1 MVNIKTKYKKK
12 LLTIER
18 MIAVPANKLRMR
30 HVETA
35 ERICNTENWIGVAW
49 NRLRAKCT
57 RQKGTRGY
65 CKQRDG

>member
-1 MVNIKTKYKKK
+1 
-12 LLTIER
+12 